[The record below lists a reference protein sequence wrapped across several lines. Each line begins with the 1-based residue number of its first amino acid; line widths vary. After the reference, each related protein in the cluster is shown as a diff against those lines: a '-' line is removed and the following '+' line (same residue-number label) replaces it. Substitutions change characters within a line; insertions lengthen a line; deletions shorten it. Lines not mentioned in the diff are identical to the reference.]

1 MKKILAGCI
10 LLCCVLLSGCGN
22 PICWDITEKS
32 IQIGDSNRNEYINPN
47 NKEDGYC
54 YVEINGVMYLPYG
67 VQAGTITGDM
77 IGECIA
83 YEEDDDNQRYYEV
96 IGTEDFIADYYVNG
110 EMEQINFMRKADTMG
125 KEIEIPSFIDSLD
138 YEIWK

>member
-32 IQIGDSNRNEYINPN
+32 IQIGDSNRNEYINLN

-67 VQAGTITGDM
+67 VQAGTITG
-77 IGECIA
+77 
-83 YEEDDDNQRYYEV
+83 
-96 IGTEDFIADYYVNG
+96 
-110 EMEQINFMRKADTMG
+110 
-125 KEIEIPSFIDSLD
+125 
-138 YEIWK
+138 